1 MAILINKR
9 AFLSNTLTLSR
20 AIAESKASYYRAF
33 KDAENPLNHGEL
45 THFVICI
52 MEYISASQDRLITD
66 PGEKTAQT
74 HDVLKVV
81 DELELSEKDRS
92 ILFMLAQLE
101 LFAAFPNAFL
111 DEIAGHLKVSRQTA
125 RSCMKRLESEGLV
138 RATSKRPLR
147 FALSQKG
154 LELLGL

>member
-1 MAILINKR
+1 M
-9 AFLSNTLTLSR
+9 
-20 AIAESKASYYRAF
+20 
-33 KDAENPLNHGEL
+33 
-45 THFVICI
+45 ICI
-52 MEYISASQDRLITD
+52 MEYISASQDRLIAD
-66 PGEKTAQT
+66 LGEKDAQMR
-74 HDVLKVV
+74 DVLKVV
-81 DELELSEKDRS
+81 DGLELSEKDRE

-125 RSCMKRLESEGLV
+125 RSYMKRLESKGLV